1 MLHALVQ
8 VEEAYVACF
17 SSGGRGIET
26 DRLATVSATVPHDLH
41 MSSFGILRSYRPAIY
56 ETRRYATSTA
66 MRCLLYITISEHG
79 YSAVL
84 VPQSIQVAPVY
95 RPLLPSLALSLSC
108 ALSRSLSSSTRCLW
122 SALPMPVVALIP
134 RCYVFPRLFR
144 H

>member
-1 MLHALVQ
+1 MLKHLLVYACTESHATAYCGIYAVLRAQ
-8 VEEAYVACF
+8 YVACC

-66 MRCLLYITISEHG
+66 MRCLLYITISEHR

-84 VPQSIQVAPVY
+84 VPRSIQVAPVY
-95 RPLLPSLALSLSC
+95 RPLLPSLAHAHSRALSLPRDAC
-108 ALSRSLSSSTRCLW
+108 GLPFLCL
-122 SALPMPVVALIP
+122 
-134 RCYVFPRLFR
+134 
-144 H
+144 